1 MIFVRTTL
9 TLALIFATT
18 SAWAEWTM
26 LPDKS
31 HLSFVSTKNQ
41 HVAETHTFKSLQG
54 SVNDAGIGTVSVDLA
69 SVDTRIEARDKQL
82 RETLFQT
89 KEHPTAVYTVGLDD
103 TTVTRISELPAGDQ
117 LTITLDGELSLHGA
131 KQPLSADVIVTKSG
145 VNRVQVAS
153 ARPVVVQAEKFD
165 LVEGIN
171 KLAEIASLNSISY
184 AVPVSFVLTFDVIT
198 P

>member
-1 MIFVRTTL
+1 MRFVLTTL
-9 TLALIFATT
+9 TLALILATT
-18 SAWAEWTM
+18 STWAEWKM

-31 HLSFVSTKNQ
+31 HLSFVSIKKE

-69 SVDTRIEARDKQL
+69 SVDTRIESRDKQL
-82 RETLFQT
+82 RETLFQI

-153 ARPVVVQAEKFD
+153 ARPVVVQAEKFG

-171 KLAEIASLNSISY
+171 KLAEIASLTSISY
-184 AVPVSFVLTFDVIT
+184 AVPVSFVLTFDVLT